1 MISKY
6 ECPKCG
12 QHLQKGD
19 TTCPACRRRL
29 TIHDQIAVVFVDE
42 TFLGNTYHLD
52 FFWEVLSPYYPDF
65 KKENLGLYDHAYGNK
80 GGCAVCAI
88 EPNGGMPLFQ
98 ADPPSSGFYKVLG
111 GLIPFNLS

>member
-98 ADPPSSGFYKVLG
+98 ADPPRSGFYKVLG
-111 GLIPFNLS
+111 GLIPFNFS